1 MKTKVIMITA
11 IVLLSVW
18 AVLATITAVDNE
30 NRRSRLYDECKEQER
45 TYERLQE
52 KYEAVEEE
60 RDALKA
66 DKNVNKYLGLAYEIS
81 FEALTAVF
89 TKNDNFD
96 IEQKIDEVVEREN
109 LNSFDKKAVCILAE
123 QLIKRTNTSF
133 E

>member
-1 MKTKVIMITA
+1 M
-11 IVLLSVW
+11 LLSVW

-52 KYEAVEEE
+52 KYKAVEEE

-66 DKNVNKYLGLAYEIS
+66 DKNGNKYLGLAYEIS
-81 FEALTAVF
+81 FEALTAVL

-109 LNSFDKKAVCILAE
+109 LNFFDKRAVCILAE